1 MINSIENL
9 CSNELGELLCH
20 FNGMREGISLDKEIL
35 DNPEFLYKNGF
46 SWSWSVSSNQETI
59 KIANPKLGLTT
70 KEFKNSLV
78 KANLLNKSNYWEE
91 IIN

>member
-1 MINSIENL
+1 MINSIESI
-9 CSNELGELLCH
+9 CANELGEISCH
-20 FNGMREGISLDKEIL
+20 FNGMREGINLDKEIL

-46 SWSWSVSSNQETI
+46 SWSVSSNQETI
-59 KIANPKLGLTT
+59 KIANPKMGVTS
-70 KEFKNSLV
+70 KEFKNSLS